1 MYTGLCLLSQVT
13 STSLGLI
20 IVTFP
25 SLSNSINAGSS
36 TNPVPS
42 GSLDVPFIVFAFLIA
57 ASMAFLSASVSFL
70 GSRTSV
76 FWGVANLTV
85 VVSHDTNLFFSFTE
99 TPTI

>member
-1 MYTGLCLLSQVT
+1 MTILFGP
-13 STSLGLI
+13 I

-25 SLSNSINAGSS
+25 SLSNSINAGTPPTSL
-36 TNPVPS
+36 PVPS